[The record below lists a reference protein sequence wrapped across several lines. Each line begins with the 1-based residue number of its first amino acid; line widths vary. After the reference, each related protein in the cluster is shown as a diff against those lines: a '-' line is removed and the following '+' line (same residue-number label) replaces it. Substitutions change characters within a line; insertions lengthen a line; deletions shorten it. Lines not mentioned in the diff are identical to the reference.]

1 MKRVYSKVTRG
12 FAAAIRWTIAAII
25 SMIVAVPSIVALTES
40 V

>member
-12 FAAAIRWTIAAII
+12 FAAAVRWVIAAVI
-25 SMIVAVPSIVALTES
+25 SMIVAIPPIVALTES